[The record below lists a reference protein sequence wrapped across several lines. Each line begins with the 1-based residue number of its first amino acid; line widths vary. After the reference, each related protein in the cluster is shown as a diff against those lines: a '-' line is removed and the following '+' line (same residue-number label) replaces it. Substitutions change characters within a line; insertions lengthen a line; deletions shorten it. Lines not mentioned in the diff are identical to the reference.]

1 MILVINFLNA
11 CRTGGLDRF
20 HDRFGPMDRFGR
32 IGYMHPAMWLIGL
45 LITAIVI
52 VGIVL
57 LIRALHRSSRNK
69 RAGAAPTTRD
79 INSPVDQVSND
90 RSQAIKILDE
100 RFARGEIEI
109 EEYRSRKD
117 ELLRN

>member
-1 MILVINFLNA
+1 MMNLFNA

-20 HDRFGPMDRFGR
+20 YDRFGPMGRFGR

-57 LIRALHRSSRNK
+57 LVRALHRSSRRNGT
-69 RAGAAPTTRD
+69 GAAPAAHD
-79 INSPVDQVSND
+79 AKSPADQGSND
-90 RSQAIKILDE
+90 PGQAVKILDE
-100 RFARGEIEI
+100 RLARGEIEI

-117 ELLRN
+117 ELLRK